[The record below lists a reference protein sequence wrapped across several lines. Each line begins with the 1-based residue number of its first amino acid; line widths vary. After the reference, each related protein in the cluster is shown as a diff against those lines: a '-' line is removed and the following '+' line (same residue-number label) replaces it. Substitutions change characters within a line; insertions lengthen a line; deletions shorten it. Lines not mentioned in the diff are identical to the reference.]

1 MAKTINPKSRKG
13 RAKLTPT
20 SSVGKASRVSKR
32 APSPANSGKKRTKK
46 EA

>member
-1 MAKTINPKSRKG
+1 MAKTINPNSRKG

-32 APSPANSGKKRTKK
+32 VQSPANMGKKRMKR